1 MKSKPRFLPLLSLL
15 FLLLAVIE
23 FSSLHSLQALGNR
36 LSDFFVKR
44 YAEELKNYGQTP
56 ISPRAAGCPVLLVS
70 YGYNHGQPVREV
82 DADGFIDS
90 LAELPGQT

>member
-44 YAEELKNYGQTP
+44 YAEELKNYGQTL
-56 ISPRAAGCPVLLVS
+56 IA
-70 YGYNHGQPVREV
+70 
-82 DADGFIDS
+82 
-90 LAELPGQT
+90 LP